1 MLLAA
6 GLLDLQL
13 YVVKPAGHSLGLKVL
28 TYTYLDP
35 VAFDEAQ
42 QAYIDSWKD
51 DHNPLIQVIVGDQF
65 WSDGTDL
72 SELRV
77 EEKLVTYFEA
87 EVTGDDG
94 ETEDVVSVAVHD
106 MRYDTKLAAIL
117 GIVTTLAICTVLAM
131 GSLLLS
137 KVTQDLVLGPIEEMI
152 TKVKEITANPIQAAQ
167 VAEEEAVKKQDQ
179 ERRLAKAQG
188 KKVTKKV
195 EMETEVL

>member
-1 MLLAA
+1 MLSMLLAA

-72 SELRV
+72 SELTQSRIAD
-77 EEKLVTYFEA
+77 FW
-87 EVTGDDG
+87 
-94 ETEDVVSVAVHD
+94 AVD
-106 MRYDTKLAAIL
+106 
-117 GIVTTLAICTVLAM
+117 
-131 GSLLLS
+131 S
-137 KVTQDLVLGPIEEMI
+137 KREFP
-152 TKVKEITANPIQAAQ
+152 NH
-167 VAEEEAVKKQDQ
+167 
-179 ERRLAKAQG
+179 
-188 KKVTKKV
+188 
-195 EMETEVL
+195 